1 MAVCVFAPRLGV
13 CVFAP
18 RLGCLFVLF
27 RSCAV
32 AASVCFGPFYTLSVQ
47 HVQKVNHES
56 LNSRY
61 RLEALVSDR
70 LSLAMAVKVLCLRR
84 GT

>member
-1 MAVCVFAPRLGV
+1 MFLLLVAAVVCLRVSLLAPW
-13 CVFAP
+13 P
-18 RLGCLFVLF
+18 RLFVLGRF
-27 RSCAV
+27 VR
-32 AASVCFGPFYTLSVQ
+32 PVQ

-70 LSLAMAVKVLCLRR
+70 LSLAMAVKVLCLRW